1 MSKLYLLSIESSS
14 RLKNYISNLRNI
26 ATFAVIVLHVTAP
39 FVLQFN
45 KISFASWQ
53 LANLLDSM
61 LRFSVPVFVMISG
74 AVLLDRNEP
83 LNSFLSKRLKRI
95 FIPFLFWSIVY
106 FIFEYGSHFQT
117 ISILNLFQLLI
128 NKLSKGSYYHL
139 WYVYMILGVY
149 LFIPIIRK
157 WAQNSTKQELQ
168 YFLLLWIITLFIN
181 TDVAEYIPS
190 IEVLYFSKYLGYLVL
205 GHYLDKYVATKKTS
219 NAIYLL
225 FFALGVALTL
235 VSTNYLSVTEN
246 KLNTTYYNYLS
257 PNVCLMAIGIFL
269 LGKSC
274 FKTTNSILIS
284 LDKYSYG
291 IYLIHVL
298 VLHYVYQIISPVTIN
313 TNSPTALLVF
323 IIGTSIVTYII
334 SYLLIRILAASSKI
348 RSIVT

>member
-1 MSKLYLLSIESSS
+1 M
-14 RLKNYISNLRNI
+14 KNYISNLRNI
-26 ATFAVIVLHVTAP
+26 ATFAVVVLHVTAP
-39 FVLQFN
+39 FVNQFN

-74 AVLLDRNEP
+74 AILLDRSEP
-83 LNSFLSKRLKRI
+83 LNIFLSKRLKRV
-95 FIPFLFWSIVY
+95 FIPFLFWSLVY
-106 FIFEYGSHFQT
+106 FIFSYAGHFE
-117 ISILNLFQLLI
+117 ILSVLEFSQLLI
-128 NKLSKGSYYHL
+128 QKLSKGTYYHL

-168 YFLLLWIITLFIN
+168 YFLFLWAITLFIN
-181 TDVAEYIPS
+181 TDVAKYIPS

-205 GHYLDKYVATKKTS
+205 GHYLDKYVETKSAKNS
-219 NAIYLL
+219 MYSL
-225 FFALGVALTL
+225 FFVLGIVLTL
-235 VSTNYLSVTEN
+235 ISTSYLSVTEN

-257 PNVCLMAIGIFL
+257 PNVCLMSIGIFL

-274 FKTTNSILIS
+274 LHTTTKVLSS

-298 VLHYVYQIISPVTIN
+298 VLHYVYQVISPLEIT
-313 TNSPTALLVF
+313 TNSPLPLFAF
-323 IIGTSIVTYII
+323 IIGTSTVTYFV
-334 SYLLIRILAASSKI
+334 SYLLIRILAVNDKI
-348 RSIVT
+348 RPIIT